1 MYTKILPRYSP
12 LGFKGEMT
20 NAAPSESDM
29 VRRAATRINQARV
42 VAAERAATAMQAPV
56 TVQLL
61 TPVNEAG
68 AAVRHTGGDA
78 ITLVSSAPRTVVQPA
93 YTPTAPPA
101 PTVSVAD
108 FVAPTVGPGSTVR
121 PVSAPASNAPGDQSP
136 APTVPSAPASGSTSP
151 SATAPGTSASTGA
164 SAAEVAAA
172 LNPALANILPD
183 VLYSDT
189 DANAGAG
196 LPSTESE
203 KPFPWWLV
211 ATIAAAFF

>member
-12 LGFKGEMT
+12 LGFKGESA

-68 AAVRHTGGDA
+68 AAVRRTGGDA
-78 ITLVSSAPRTVVQPA
+78 ITLSSSAPRTVVQPA
-93 YTPTAPPA
+93 YTPTA

-108 FVAPTVGPGSTVR
+108 FVAPTVGPGSTIL
-121 PVSAPASNAPGDQSP
+121 PVSAPGDQSP

>member
-12 LGFKGEMT
+12 LGFKGETT
-20 NAAPSESDM
+20 NAAPSESDI

-93 YTPTAPPA
+93 YSPVASPA

-108 FVAPTVGPGSTVR
+108 FVAPSVGPGATVQ
-121 PVSAPASNAPGDQSP
+121 PASAPASNAPGDLSP
-136 APTVPSAPASGSTSP
+136 APTSPSAPSSTGASGSGSTSLP
-151 SATAPGTSASTGA
+151 SSATD
-164 SAAEVAAA
+164 VAAA

-183 VLYSDT
+183 VLYSDS
-189 DANAGAG
+189 GASATSA
-196 LPSTESE
+196 PTESD

>member
-68 AAVRHTGGDA
+68 AAVRRTGGDA

-93 YTPTAPPA
+93 YTPTAP
-101 PTVSVAD
+101 TVSVAD
-108 FVAPTVGPGSTVR
+108 FVAPTVGPGSTIL
-121 PVSAPASNAPGDQSP
+121 PVSAPGDQSP